1 MKDTFIQHK
10 VITIPQTG
18 ATPKFFQTLF
28 KADDCYKY
36 LSGIA
41 AFCANSL
48 PTADLFQI
56 ELRDDFNTIFSF
68 SPFENWVKNTHA
80 GAFNLQDTYKPLCI
94 EARGRNFYL
103 NVKVKNLTADYTFTA
118 LMKQTQQPVECIRYD
133 EQTFEVVTPTLGQA
147 VEITLPSDY
156 QRCKGIML
164 VGADAVNEN
173 FIGLDISDAYGQIVD
188 PLPVSILKAT
198 SNTQYDNGFY
208 PVDFESKSR
217 QIKVRLTALGTLP
230 AVYTATNYQIT
241 FLLIDETK

>member
-1 MKDTFIQHK
+1 MKDTYIQHK

-18 ATPKFFQTLF
+18 GTPQVFQTLF

>member
-18 ATPKFFQTLF
+18 ATPQVFQTLF

>member
-1 MKDTFIQHK
+1 M
-10 VITIPQTG
+10 
-18 ATPKFFQTLF
+18 
-28 KADDCYKY
+28 
-36 LSGIA
+36 
-41 AFCANSL
+41 

-80 GAFNLQDTYKPLCI
+80 GAFNLQDTYKPLRI

>member
-1 MKDTFIQHK
+1 MKDTYIQHK

-18 ATPKFFQTLF
+18 ATPQVFQTLF

-80 GAFNLQDTYKPLCI
+80 GEFNLQDTYKPLCI

>member
-18 ATPKFFQTLF
+18 ATPQVFQTLF

-198 SNTQYDNGFY
+198 SNTQYNDGFY

>member
-1 MKDTFIQHK
+1 MKDTYIQHK

-18 ATPKFFQTLF
+18 ATPQVFQTLF

-56 ELRDDFNTIFSF
+56 ELRDDFSTIFSF